1 MQLYTT
7 TASEFSPLQNN
18 LRRNVSHPTADKSVG
33 EVNKSLSVS
42 RRYSNNEKNT
52 FHRPCFLTYAVRI
65 CSCILQ
71 GNRQRRTE
79 HRPPHSAVSETAAPT
94 DTPAAAPET
103 EAPTADPYP
112 RPDPV
117 TVEWLAGEMQ
127 RRYYVGCM
135 NLELMDFSDIM
146 DRNEDTDLFFW
157 DNQLEI
163 DLKKLGR
170 GYNFVNVTIE
180 EAYVKQIVDETETE
194 ITADVAVFTMHPA
207 PSIPESGT
215 GMDFRITVD
224 KQRMVIISYSEPN
237 ICATRYSDRLLPLAS
252 NYRREGLTWQEAN
265 KKAYEEIY
273 AEFVIFATTY
283 PRQTP
288 QG

>member
-1 MQLYTT
+1 MKR
-7 TASEFSPLQNN
+7 F
-18 LRRNVSHPTADKSVG
+18 
-33 EVNKSLSVS
+33 LSVILALLS
-42 RRYSNNEKNT
+42 AFVLTSCKGTDKDAQNT
-52 FHRPCFLTYAVRI
+52 A
-65 CSCILQ
+65 
-71 GNRQRRTE
+71 
-79 HRPPHSAVSETAAPT
+79 PPHSAVSETAAPT

-163 DLKKLGR
+163 AWRKLGR
-170 GYNFVNVTIE
+170 EDNFVNVTIE
-180 EAYVKQIVDETETE
+180 EAYVKQIVNETESE
-194 ITADVAVFTMHPA
+194 ITADVYVFTNRPI
-207 PSIPESGT
+207 PSIDDHGI

-224 KQRMVIISYSEPN
+224 KQRMVIIAYSEPN
-237 ICATRYSDRLLPLAS
+237 VCATRYSSWLGGLAS
-252 NYRREGLTWQEAN
+252 NYRNEGLTWQEAN

-273 AEFVIFATTY
+273 AEY
-283 PRQTP
+283 EKNSKL
-288 QG
+288 GG

>member
-1 MQLYTT
+1 MKRTLSIVLVFSLMLSAFVLASCKGTDKDAQN
-7 TASEFSPLQNN
+7 TA
-18 LRRNVSHPTADKSVG
+18 
-33 EVNKSLSVS
+33 
-42 RRYSNNEKNT
+42 
-52 FHRPCFLTYAVRI
+52 
-65 CSCILQ
+65 
-71 GNRQRRTE
+71 
-79 HRPPHSAVSETAAPT
+79 PPHSAASETAAPT
-94 DTPAAAPET
+94 KTPAAAPET

-157 DNQLEI
+157 DNQFAI
-163 DLKKLGR
+163 DRIKFDPDDK
-170 GYNFVNVTIE
+170 FTAVTIE

-194 ITADVAVFTMHPA
+194 ITADVAVFTRHPT
-207 PSIPESGT
+207 PSIPESGI
-215 GMDFRITVD
+215 GMDFQITVD

-237 ICATRYSDRLLPLAS
+237 LCASRYTDRLLPLAS
-252 NYRREGLTWQEAN
+252 NYRREGLTWQEAD
-265 KKAYEEIY
+265 KKAYEELY
-273 AEFVIFATTY
+273 AETVAFATAY

>member
-1 MQLYTT
+1 MKKIL
-7 TASEFSPLQNN
+7 
-18 LRRNVSHPTADKSVG
+18 
-33 EVNKSLSVS
+33 SLSLVFVLVLS
-42 RRYSNNEKNT
+42 AFVLAACKGTNDKDAQNT
-52 FHRPCFLTYAVRI
+52 A
-65 CSCILQ
+65 
-71 GNRQRRTE
+71 
-79 HRPPHSAVSETAAPT
+79 PPHSAVSETAAPT

-103 EAPTADPYP
+103 EAPTADPNP

-170 GYNFVNVTIE
+170 GENFVNVTIE
-180 EAYVKQIVDETETE
+180 EAYVKQIVNETEAE
-194 ITADVAVFTMHPA
+194 ITADVAVFTRHPT
-207 PSIPESGT
+207 PSIPESGI
-215 GMDFRITVD
+215 GMDFQITVD
-224 KQRMVIISYSEPN
+224 KQRMVIISYSEPFG
-237 ICATRYSDRLLPLAS
+237 YSTIYTARLLPLAS
-252 NYRREGLTWQEAN
+252 SYRREGLTWQEAN
-265 KKAYEEIY
+265 KKAYEELY
-273 AEFVIFATTY
+273 AETVAFATAY

-288 QG
+288 RG

>member
-1 MQLYTT
+1 MKRTLSIVLVFSLMLSAFVLAACKGTDKDAQN
-7 TASEFSPLQNN
+7 TA
-18 LRRNVSHPTADKSVG
+18 
-33 EVNKSLSVS
+33 
-42 RRYSNNEKNT
+42 
-52 FHRPCFLTYAVRI
+52 
-65 CSCILQ
+65 
-71 GNRQRRTE
+71 
-79 HRPPHSAVSETAAPT
+79 PPHSAVSETAAPT

-163 DLKKLGR
+163 DLKKLGQ

-180 EAYVKQIVDETETE
+180 EAYVKQIVDETEAE
-194 ITADVAVFTMHPA
+194 ITADVAVFTRHPG

-224 KQRMVIISYSEPN
+224 KQRMVIIAYSEFEGY
-237 ICATRYSDRLLPLAS
+237 ATRYTGWLSWLAS
-252 NYRREGLTWQEAN
+252 NYRKEGLTWQEAN

-273 AEFVIFATTY
+273 AEYAK
-283 PRQTP
+283 
-288 QG
+288 

>member
-1 MQLYTT
+1 MKRTLSIVLVFVLLLSAFVLASCKGTNDKDAQN
-7 TASEFSPLQNN
+7 TA
-18 LRRNVSHPTADKSVG
+18 
-33 EVNKSLSVS
+33 
-42 RRYSNNEKNT
+42 
-52 FHRPCFLTYAVRI
+52 
-65 CSCILQ
+65 
-71 GNRQRRTE
+71 
-79 HRPPHSAVSETAAPT
+79 PPHSAASETAAPT

-103 EAPTADPYP
+103 EAPTADPNP

-135 NLELMDFSDIM
+135 NFELMDFSDIM

-163 DLKKLGR
+163 DRMMLDLKDN
-170 GYNFVNVTIE
+170 YINVTVE
-180 EAYVKQIVDETETE
+180 ETAIKNIVNETETA
-194 ITADVAVFTMHPA
+194 ITADVYVFTSHPN
-207 PSIPESGT
+207 PTFSMSGI

-237 ICATRYSDRLLPLAS
+237 ICDSIYNNRLLPLAS

-265 KKAYEEIY
+265 KKAYEELY
-273 AEFVIFATTY
+273 AEFADYASRY
-283 PRQTP
+283 PRETP

>member
-1 MQLYTT
+1 MQVYTR
-7 TASEFSPLQNN
+7 TASEFAPLQNN
-18 LRRNVSHPTADKSVG
+18 LRRNVPHPTADKSVG

-42 RRYSNNEKNT
+42 RRYSNNEKNA
-52 FHRPCFLTYAVRI
+52 FHRPCSLAYAVRI

-79 HRPPHSAVSETAAPT
+79 HRPAAFGCFRNRRADGYPRRA
-94 DTPAAAPET
+94 DGYPAAAPET
-103 EAPTADPYP
+103 EAPTADPNP

-163 DLKKLGR
+163 DLR
-170 GYNFVNVTIE
+170 QYR
-180 EAYVKQIVDETETE
+180 TEKSA
-194 ITADVAVFTMHPA
+194 I
-207 PSIPESGT
+207 
-215 GMDFRITVD
+215 
-224 KQRMVIISYSEPN
+224 
-237 ICATRYSDRLLPLAS
+237 
-252 NYRREGLTWQEAN
+252 YRQ
-265 KKAYEEIY
+265 
-273 AEFVIFATTY
+273 V
-283 PRQTP
+283 
-288 QG
+288 

>member
-1 MQLYTT
+1 MKRTLSIVLVFSLMLSAFVLASCKGTDKDAQN
-7 TASEFSPLQNN
+7 TA
-18 LRRNVSHPTADKSVG
+18 
-33 EVNKSLSVS
+33 
-42 RRYSNNEKNT
+42 
-52 FHRPCFLTYAVRI
+52 
-65 CSCILQ
+65 
-71 GNRQRRTE
+71 
-79 HRPPHSAVSETAAPT
+79 PPHSAVSETAAPT

-103 EAPTADPYP
+103 EAPTADPNS

-163 DLKKLGR
+163 AWRKLGR
-170 GYNFVNVTIE
+170 GENFVNVTIE
-180 EAYVKQIVDETETE
+180 EAYVKQIVNETESE
-194 ITADVAVFTMHPA
+194 ITADVAVFTMHPT
-207 PSIPESGT
+207 PSIPESGI

-224 KQRMVIISYSEPN
+224 KQRMVIIAYSDPN
-237 ICATRYSDRLLPLAS
+237 VCATRYSSWLGWLAS
-252 NYRREGLTWQEAN
+252 NYRKEGLTWQEAN

-273 AEFVIFATTY
+273 AEY
-283 PRQTP
+283 EKNSKL
-288 QG
+288 GG

>member
-1 MQLYTT
+1 MKRTLSIVLVFSLMLSAFVLAACKGTDKDAQN
-7 TASEFSPLQNN
+7 TA
-18 LRRNVSHPTADKSVG
+18 
-33 EVNKSLSVS
+33 
-42 RRYSNNEKNT
+42 
-52 FHRPCFLTYAVRI
+52 
-65 CSCILQ
+65 
-71 GNRQRRTE
+71 
-79 HRPPHSAVSETAAPT
+79 PPHSAVSETAAPT

-103 EAPTADPYP
+103 EAPTADPNP

-157 DNQLEI
+157 DNQLEMAWRI
-163 DLKKLGR
+163 FGCDG
-170 GYNFVNVTIE
+170 NFVSVTIK

-194 ITADVAVFTMHPA
+194 ITADVYVLTRHPT
-207 PSIPESGT
+207 PSLPRSCT

-237 ICATRYSDRLLPLAS
+237 ICATLYTDRLLPLAS
-252 NYRREGLTWQEAN
+252 SYRREGLTWQEAN
-265 KKAYEEIY
+265 KKAYEELY
-273 AEFVIFATTY
+273 AETVAFATTY

>member
-1 MQLYTT
+1 MKRTLSIVLVFVLLLSAFVLASCKGTNDKDAQN
-7 TASEFSPLQNN
+7 TA
-18 LRRNVSHPTADKSVG
+18 
-33 EVNKSLSVS
+33 
-42 RRYSNNEKNT
+42 
-52 FHRPCFLTYAVRI
+52 
-65 CSCILQ
+65 
-71 GNRQRRTE
+71 
-79 HRPPHSAVSETAAPT
+79 PPHSAVSETAAPT
-94 DTPAAAPET
+94 DTPTAAPET
-103 EAPTADPYP
+103 EAPTADPNP

-170 GYNFVNVTIE
+170 GENFVNVTIE
-180 EAYVKQIVDETETE
+180 EAYVKQIVNETESE
-194 ITADVAVFTMHPA
+194 ITADVYVFTRHPTY
-207 PSIPESGT
+207 SFDDDGSDRG
-215 GMDFRITVD
+215 FQITVD
-224 KQRMVIISYSEPN
+224 KQRMVIISYSEPVG
-237 ICATRYSDRLLPLAS
+237 YSTIYTARLLPLAS
-252 NYRREGLTWQEAN
+252 SYRREGLPWQEAN
-265 KKAYEEIY
+265 KKAYEELY
-273 AEFVIFATTY
+273 AETVAFATTY

>member
-1 MQLYTT
+1 MKRTLSIVLVFSLMLCAFVLASCKGTDKDAQN
-7 TASEFSPLQNN
+7 TA
-18 LRRNVSHPTADKSVG
+18 
-33 EVNKSLSVS
+33 
-42 RRYSNNEKNT
+42 
-52 FHRPCFLTYAVRI
+52 
-65 CSCILQ
+65 
-71 GNRQRRTE
+71 
-79 HRPPHSAVSETAAPT
+79 PPHSAASETAAPT
-94 DTPAAAPET
+94 ETPTTAPET
-103 EAPTADPYP
+103 EAPTADPNP

-157 DNQLEI
+157 DNQLEMAWRI
-163 DLKKLGR
+163 FGCDG
-170 GYNFVNVTIE
+170 NFVSVTIK

-194 ITADVAVFTMHPA
+194 ITADVYVLTRHPT
-207 PSIPESGT
+207 PSLPRSCT

-237 ICATRYSDRLLPLAS
+237 ICATLYTDRLLPLAS
-252 NYRREGLTWQEAN
+252 SYRREGLTWQEAN
-265 KKAYEEIY
+265 KKAYEELY
-273 AEFVIFATTY
+273 AETVAFATTY

>member
-1 MQLYTT
+1 MKRFLSIILALLSAFVLASCKGTNDKDAQN
-7 TASEFSPLQNN
+7 TA
-18 LRRNVSHPTADKSVG
+18 
-33 EVNKSLSVS
+33 
-42 RRYSNNEKNT
+42 
-52 FHRPCFLTYAVRI
+52 
-65 CSCILQ
+65 
-71 GNRQRRTE
+71 
-79 HRPPHSAVSETAAPT
+79 PPHSAASETAAPT

-103 EAPTADPYP
+103 EAPTADPNP

-157 DNQLEI
+157 DNQLEMAWAVFGC
-163 DLKKLGR
+163 DG
-170 GYNFVNVTIE
+170 NFVSVTIE
-180 EAYVKQIVDETETE
+180 EAYVNQIVNETETE
-194 ITADVAVFTMHPA
+194 ITADVYVFTRHPTYRFDDDG
-207 PSIPESGT
+207 I

-237 ICATRYSDRLLPLAS
+237 ICDSIYNNRLRPLAS

-265 KKAYEEIY
+265 KKAYEELY
-273 AEFVIFATTY
+273 AEFADYASSY
-283 PRQTP
+283 PRETP

>member
-1 MQLYTT
+1 MKRFLSIILALLSAFVLASCKGTDKDAQN
-7 TASEFSPLQNN
+7 TA
-18 LRRNVSHPTADKSVG
+18 
-33 EVNKSLSVS
+33 
-42 RRYSNNEKNT
+42 
-52 FHRPCFLTYAVRI
+52 
-65 CSCILQ
+65 
-71 GNRQRRTE
+71 
-79 HRPPHSAVSETAAPT
+79 PPHSAVSETAAPT

-103 EAPTADPYP
+103 EAPTADPNP

-157 DNQLEI
+157 DNQLEMAWRI
-163 DLKKLGR
+163 FGCDG
-170 GYNFVNVTIE
+170 NFVSVTIK

-194 ITADVAVFTMHPA
+194 ITADVYVLTRHPT
-207 PSIPESGT
+207 PSLPRSCT

-237 ICATRYSDRLLPLAS
+237 ILRYP
-252 NYRREGLTWQEAN
+252 
-265 KKAYEEIY
+265 IY
-273 AEFVIFATTY
+273 
-283 PRQTP
+283 
-288 QG
+288 

>member
-1 MQLYTT
+1 MKRTLSIVLVFVLLLSAFVLASCKGTDKDAQN
-7 TASEFSPLQNN
+7 TA
-18 LRRNVSHPTADKSVG
+18 
-33 EVNKSLSVS
+33 
-42 RRYSNNEKNT
+42 
-52 FHRPCFLTYAVRI
+52 
-65 CSCILQ
+65 
-71 GNRQRRTE
+71 
-79 HRPPHSAVSETAAPT
+79 PPHSAASETAAPT

-103 EAPTADPYP
+103 EAPTADPNP

-157 DNQLEI
+157 DNQLEMAWRI
-163 DLKKLGR
+163 FGCDG
-170 GYNFVNVTIE
+170 NFVSVTIK

-194 ITADVAVFTMHPA
+194 ITADVYVLTRHPT
-207 PSIPESGT
+207 PSLPRSCT

>member
-1 MQLYTT
+1 MKRFLSIILALLSAFVLASCKGTDKDAQN
-7 TASEFSPLQNN
+7 TA
-18 LRRNVSHPTADKSVG
+18 
-33 EVNKSLSVS
+33 
-42 RRYSNNEKNT
+42 
-52 FHRPCFLTYAVRI
+52 
-65 CSCILQ
+65 
-71 GNRQRRTE
+71 
-79 HRPPHSAVSETAAPT
+79 PPHSAVSETAAPT
-94 DTPAAAPET
+94 DTPTAAPET
-103 EAPTADPYP
+103 EAPTADPNP

-163 DLKKLGR
+163 DRMMLDLKDN
-170 GYNFVNVTIE
+170 YINVTVEETAIE
-180 EAYVKQIVDETETE
+180 NIVNETETA
-194 ITADVAVFTMHPA
+194 ITADVYVCASHPSSDQ
-207 PSIPESGT
+207 PLSGI
-215 GMDFRITVD
+215 GKSFRITVD
-224 KQRMVIISYSEPN
+224 KERMVIIAYSEPDA
-237 ICATRYSDRLLPLAS
+237 CESRYANWLSYLAS

-265 KKAYEEIY
+265 KKAYAEIY

>member
-1 MQLYTT
+1 MKKIL
-7 TASEFSPLQNN
+7 
-18 LRRNVSHPTADKSVG
+18 
-33 EVNKSLSVS
+33 SLSLVFVLVLS
-42 RRYSNNEKNT
+42 AFVLAACKGTNDKDAQNT
-52 FHRPCFLTYAVRI
+52 A
-65 CSCILQ
+65 
-71 GNRQRRTE
+71 
-79 HRPPHSAVSETAAPT
+79 PPHSAAFETAAPT
-94 DTPAAAPET
+94 ETPTAAPET
-103 EAPTADPYP
+103 EAPTADPNP

-157 DNQLEI
+157 DNQLEMAWRI
-163 DLKKLGR
+163 FGCDG
-170 GYNFVNVTIE
+170 NFVSVTIK

-194 ITADVAVFTMHPA
+194 ITADVYVLTRHPT
-207 PSIPESGT
+207 PSLPRSCT

-237 ICATRYSDRLLPLAS
+237 ICATLYTDRLLPLAS
-252 NYRREGLTWQEAN
+252 SYRREGLTWQEAN
-265 KKAYEEIY
+265 KKAYEELY
-273 AEFVIFATTY
+273 AETVAFATTY
-283 PRQTP
+283 PRQIP

>member
-1 MQLYTT
+1 MKRTLSIVLVFSLMLSAFVLASCKGTDKDAQN
-7 TASEFSPLQNN
+7 TA
-18 LRRNVSHPTADKSVG
+18 
-33 EVNKSLSVS
+33 
-42 RRYSNNEKNT
+42 
-52 FHRPCFLTYAVRI
+52 
-65 CSCILQ
+65 
-71 GNRQRRTE
+71 
-79 HRPPHSAVSETAAPT
+79 PPHSAASETAAPT

-163 DLKKLGR
+163 DLKKIG
-170 GYNFVNVTIE
+170 GKGNFVRENFVSATIE
-180 EAYVKQIVDETETE
+180 EAYVKQIVNETETE
-194 ITADVAVFTMHPA
+194 ITADVYVFTRHPT
-207 PSIPESGT
+207 PSLSRSGT

-237 ICATRYSDRLLPLAS
+237 ICDSIYNNRLLPLAS

-265 KKAYEEIY
+265 KKAYEELY
-273 AEFVIFATTY
+273 AEFADY
-283 PRQTP
+283 ASNHPRQTP

>member
-1 MQLYTT
+1 MKRFLSIILALLSAFVLASCKGTDKDAQN
-7 TASEFSPLQNN
+7 TA
-18 LRRNVSHPTADKSVG
+18 
-33 EVNKSLSVS
+33 
-42 RRYSNNEKNT
+42 
-52 FHRPCFLTYAVRI
+52 
-65 CSCILQ
+65 
-71 GNRQRRTE
+71 
-79 HRPPHSAVSETAAPT
+79 PPHSAVSETAAPT

-103 EAPTADPYP
+103 EAPTADPNP

-163 DLKKLGR
+163 DLKKLDR
-170 GYNFVNVTIE
+170 EDNFVNVTIE
-180 EAYVKQIVDETETE
+180 EAYVNQIVNETESE
-194 ITADVAVFTMHPA
+194 ITADVYVLTRHPTYRFDDDG
-207 PSIPESGT
+207 I
-215 GMDFRITVD
+215 GMGFRITVD
-224 KQRMVIISYSEPN
+224 KQRMVIISYSEPYGCDTIYN
-237 ICATRYSDRLLPLAS
+237 NRLRPLAS

-265 KKAYEEIY
+265 KKAYEELY
-273 AEFVIFATTY
+273 AEFADYASRY
-283 PRQTP
+283 PRETP

>member
-1 MQLYTT
+1 MKKIL
-7 TASEFSPLQNN
+7 
-18 LRRNVSHPTADKSVG
+18 
-33 EVNKSLSVS
+33 SLSLVFVLLLS
-42 RRYSNNEKNT
+42 AFVLASCKGTDKDAQNT
-52 FHRPCFLTYAVRI
+52 A
-65 CSCILQ
+65 
-71 GNRQRRTE
+71 
-79 HRPPHSAVSETAAPT
+79 PPHSAASETAAPT

-103 EAPTADPYP
+103 EAPTADPNP

-117 TVEWLAGEMQ
+117 TVEWLAAEMQ
-127 RRYYVGCM
+127 RRYYVSCM

-157 DNQLEI
+157 DNQLEMAWRI
-163 DLKKLGR
+163 FGCDG
-170 GYNFVNVTIE
+170 NFVSVTIK

-194 ITADVAVFTMHPA
+194 ITADVYVLTKHPT
-207 PSIPESGT
+207 PSLSGSCT

-224 KQRMVIISYSEPN
+224 KQRMVIISYSEPYGCDTIYN
-237 ICATRYSDRLLPLAS
+237 NRLCPLAS

-265 KKAYEEIY
+265 KKAYEELY
-273 AEFVIFATTY
+273 AEFADCASRH

>member
-1 MQLYTT
+1 MKRTLSIVLVLSLMLSAFVLASCKGTDKDAQN
-7 TASEFSPLQNN
+7 TA
-18 LRRNVSHPTADKSVG
+18 
-33 EVNKSLSVS
+33 
-42 RRYSNNEKNT
+42 
-52 FHRPCFLTYAVRI
+52 
-65 CSCILQ
+65 
-71 GNRQRRTE
+71 
-79 HRPPHSAVSETAAPT
+79 PPHSAASETAAPT
-94 DTPAAAPET
+94 ETPTAAPET
-103 EAPTADPYP
+103 EAPTADPNP

-170 GYNFVNVTIE
+170 GDNFVNVTIE
-180 EAYVKQIVDETETE
+180 EAYVKQIVNETETE
-194 ITADVAVFTMHPA
+194 ITADVYVFTRHPTY
-207 PSIPESGT
+207 SFDDDGSDRG
-215 GMDFRITVD
+215 FQITVD
-224 KQRMVIISYSEPN
+224 KQRMVIISYSEPFG
-237 ICATRYSDRLLPLAS
+237 YSTIYTARLLPLAS
-252 NYRREGLTWQEAN
+252 SYRREGLPWQEAN
-265 KKAYEEIY
+265 KKAYEELY
-273 AEFVIFATTY
+273 AETVAFATTY

>member
-1 MQLYTT
+1 MKRFLSIILALLSAFVLASCKGTDKDAQN
-7 TASEFSPLQNN
+7 TA
-18 LRRNVSHPTADKSVG
+18 
-33 EVNKSLSVS
+33 
-42 RRYSNNEKNT
+42 
-52 FHRPCFLTYAVRI
+52 
-65 CSCILQ
+65 
-71 GNRQRRTE
+71 
-79 HRPPHSAVSETAAPT
+79 PPHSAASETAAPT

-146 DRNEDTDLFFW
+146 DRNEATDLFFW
-157 DNQLEI
+157 DNQFAI
-163 DLKKLGR
+163 DRIKFDPDDSLTG
-170 GYNFVNVTIE
+170 VTIE
-180 EAYVKQIVDETETE
+180 EAYVKQIVNETESE
-194 ITADVAVFTMHPA
+194 ITADVYVFTRHPTYRFDDDG
-207 PSIPESGT
+207 I
-215 GMDFRITVD
+215 GMGFQITVD

-237 ICATRYSDRLLPLAS
+237 ICDSIYNNRLLPLAS

-265 KKAYEEIY
+265 KKAYEELY
-273 AEFVIFATTY
+273 AEFADYASRY
-283 PRQTP
+283 PRETP